1 LSLKLLSHCNG
12 TLCMYIFS
20 KIGNF
25 EV

>member
-12 TLCMYIFS
+12 TLCMYIYS